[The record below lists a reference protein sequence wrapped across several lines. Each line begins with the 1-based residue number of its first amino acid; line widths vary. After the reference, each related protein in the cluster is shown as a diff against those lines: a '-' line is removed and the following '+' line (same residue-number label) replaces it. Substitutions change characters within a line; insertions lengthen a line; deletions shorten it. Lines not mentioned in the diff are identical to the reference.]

1 MNKVINKVTPSHG
14 LSWYLKWI
22 SSIVLIHAMAFT
34 SLDMYPY
41 NMYLQF
47 AGVLGWFFVGMMWH
61 DRALIVLNS
70 IGLVFLVMGI
80 IKYLNECNNCMIP
93 L

>member
-22 SSIVLIHAMAFT
+22 SSIILIHAMAFT

-61 DRALIVLNS
+61 DRALIVLNAIA
-70 IGLVFLVMGI
+70 IGIFTAGI
-80 IKYLNECNNCMIP
+80 INFYV
-93 L
+93 

>member
-1 MNKVINKVTPSHG
+1 MVHEKVSMG
-14 LSWYLKWI
+14 LDWYIKWFA
-22 SSIVLIHAMAFT
+22 SIVLIIGAAVT
-34 SLDMYPY
+34 ALDMYPY

-61 DRALIVLNS
+61 DRALIVLNA
-70 IGLVFLVMGI
+70 IGLVFLGMGI
-80 IKYLNECNNCMIP
+80 LKYLNECNNCMIP